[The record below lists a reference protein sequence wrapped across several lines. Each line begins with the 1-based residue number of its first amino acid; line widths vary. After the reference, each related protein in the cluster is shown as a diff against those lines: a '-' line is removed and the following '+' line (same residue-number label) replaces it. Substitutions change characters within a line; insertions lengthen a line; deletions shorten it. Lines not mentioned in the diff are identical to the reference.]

1 MPMDMDGSRNIDA
14 SPEFVWQRLNDPVVL
29 QRCIA
34 GCEEIRVTGE
44 GVFVAS
50 LSLRF
55 GPLATSFD
63 GRLSLSDIVDNRS
76 YTIAFEGLGGVAG
89 YGRGTARV
97 SLESTAKGTRLL
109 YIVET
114 EISGKLARIGKPLV
128 NRIAR
133 KMIED
138 FFSRFEQVIE
148 TAGPVDV

>member
-1 MPMDMDGSRNIDA
+1 MDMDGSRNIDA
-14 SPEFVWQRLNDPVVL
+14 SPEFVWQRLNDPMVL
-29 QRCIA
+29 KQCIA

-50 LSLRF
+50 LNLRF

-63 GRLSLSDIVDNRS
+63 GRLSLSDIVNNRS
-76 YTIAFEGLGGVAG
+76 YTITFEGVGGVAG

-97 SLESTAKGTRLL
+97 RLESAERGTRLI

-114 EISGKLARIGKPLV
+114 DISGKLARIGKPLV

-133 KMIED
+133 RLIDD
-138 FFSRFEQVIE
+138 FFSRFENVIE
-148 TAGPVDV
+148 TGNPVDG